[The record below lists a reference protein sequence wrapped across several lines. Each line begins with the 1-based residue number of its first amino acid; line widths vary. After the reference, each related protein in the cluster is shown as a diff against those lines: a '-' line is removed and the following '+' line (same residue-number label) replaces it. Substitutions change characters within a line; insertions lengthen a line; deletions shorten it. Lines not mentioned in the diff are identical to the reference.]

1 MYVLLSG
8 TPPFAGL
15 SSYQVVSRIHKGKY
29 SLEGKNW
36 SKISSQAKA
45 LIQKL
50 LEKDPKKRIS
60 AAEAFLDP
68 WVEYNSKESRDEAEI
83 EKSVLRLREFNRT
96 TKLKEA
102 IQTFMLTQVMM
113 SKELSKLEKSFKA
126 IDIDGDGVISK
137 SELLSHFKNYMEE
150 QVAFEETE
158 KIFQSTNHNYLEYI
172 EFLRAVVESRIW
184 LSRENLQ
191 KAFVLFDQDCNGKI
205 TKEEI
210 VNMLSGGLEIDES
223 VKIQFLEELFS
234 ENDQEMTIQDFQEL
248 LAKIQATL
256 AENSKPYNNE
266 EKL

>member
-36 SKISSQAKA
+36 TKISSQAKA

-113 SKELSKLEKSFKA
+113 SKEL
-126 IDIDGDGVISK
+126 
-137 SELLSHFKNYMEE
+137 
-150 QVAFEETE
+150 
-158 KIFQSTNHNYLEYI
+158 
-172 EFLRAVVESRIW
+172 
-184 LSRENLQ
+184 
-191 KAFVLFDQDCNGKI
+191 
-205 TKEEI
+205 
-210 VNMLSGGLEIDES
+210 
-223 VKIQFLEELFS
+223 
-234 ENDQEMTIQDFQEL
+234 
-248 LAKIQATL
+248 
-256 AENSKPYNNE
+256 
-266 EKL
+266 